1 MRKKLLRILAA
12 AMCVCMVATACGG
25 SNSSTNGGD
34 SSNGDDASAVKD
46 NLVIAVQTDM
56 ADKDPIN
63 GSTTNDTIKIKAQVY
78 ETLIERTVPDQEYKP
93 LLAEKWEFNDDGT
106 ELTIT
111 LRDGVKFHNGETLTA
126 EDCLFSL
133 QCLRESANKSVTDHM
148 DLDKSYVVDDKTF
161 VIVMDQAYMPV
172 IANLSYPTCVMFSK
186 KGYEDGNG
194 EWANMDIGTG
204 PYTWGDWSIGN
215 TVELNAFDD
224 YYVEGQPA
232 IKKVEFKVISEDGN
246 RYIEVETGGADICYN
261 LSGVDIAAAE
271 ANSDVQLFR
280 EYTMDNCYLSFN
292 QREEPFTDVR
302 VRQAIAYALDIDG
315 AWNVCMDGVGQP
327 AKGVLPDNVTDSIA
341 KADSPYHVDYPVYQ
355 YNLEK
360 AKELLAE
367 AGYPNGFSCRYHVGH
382 LALRQAYGEFFAN
395 ALSQIGINVEIVALD
410 AATNAQALKVEHNFD
425 IYTWGIA
432 PTNGDID
439 FANRFFY
446 TDAPNNIFGYSDPEM
461 DAMIDAAAQ
470 EVDTA
475 KRSEMNA
482 AIQKKVLDECIIV
495 PIYQQEDIHC
505 LSAAV
510 KGFRWHI
517 KQRGGMLA
525 KGRLLGVQFKALL
538 TDNLYFDIA
547 RHANEMALRLRDGF
561 LAQGYEFPVPSPSN
575 QQFPVMTI
583 KAAEKLAAMGFE
595 FQMDHPLD
603 GERCVYRFVTS
614 WATPEH
620 AVDELLAALAQCK

>member
-133 QCLRESANKSVTDHM
+133 QGLRESANKSVTDHM

-510 KGFRWHI
+510 KGFRNGAF
-517 KQRGGMLA
+517 QSP
-525 KGRLLGVQFKALL
+525 LLKYC
-538 TDNLYFDIA
+538 YF
-547 RHANEMALRLRDGF
+547 E
-561 LAQGYEFPVPSPSN
+561 
-575 QQFPVMTI
+575 
-583 KAAEKLAAMGFE
+583 
-595 FQMDHPLD
+595 
-603 GERCVYRFVTS
+603 
-614 WATPEH
+614 
-620 AVDELLAALAQCK
+620 

>member
-25 SNSSTNGGD
+25 SNSSTNSGD

-341 KADSPYHVDYPVYQ
+341 KEDSPYHVDYPVYQ

-510 KGFRWHI
+510 KGFRNGAF
-517 KQRGGMLA
+517 QSP
-525 KGRLLGVQFKALL
+525 LLKYC
-538 TDNLYFDIA
+538 YF
-547 RHANEMALRLRDGF
+547 E
-561 LAQGYEFPVPSPSN
+561 
-575 QQFPVMTI
+575 
-583 KAAEKLAAMGFE
+583 
-595 FQMDHPLD
+595 
-603 GERCVYRFVTS
+603 
-614 WATPEH
+614 
-620 AVDELLAALAQCK
+620 

>member
-1 MRKKLLRILAA
+1 MKKKLLRILAA
-12 AMCVCMVATACGG
+12 AMCVCMMATACGG
-25 SNSSTNGGD
+25 GGKDSAGDNSTNT
-34 SSNGDDASAVKD
+34 SAVKD
-46 NLVIAVQTDM
+46 NLVIAVQADM

-111 LRDGVKFHNGETLTA
+111 LRDGVKFHNGEPLTA

-133 QCLRESANKSVTDHM
+133 QCLRESANKTVTDHM
-148 DLDKSYVVDDKTF
+148 DLEKSYVVNDKTF

-186 KGYEDGNG
+186 KGYEEGNG
-194 EWANMDIGTG
+194 DWANMDIGSG

-215 TVELNAFDD
+215 TVQLNAFED

-232 IKKVEFKVISEDGN
+232 IKTVEFKVISEDGN

-271 ANSDVQLFR
+271 ANSAVQLFR

-327 AKGVLPDNVTDSIA
+327 AKGILPDNVTDSIA
-341 KADSPYHVDYPVYQ
+341 KADSPWHVDYPVYK

-382 LALRQAYGEFFAN
+382 MALRQAYGEFFAN

-446 TDAPNNIFGYSDPEM
+446 TNSPNNIFGYSDPEM

-470 EVDTA
+470 EVDSA

-482 AIQKKVLDECIIV
+482 AIQQKVLDECIIV

-505 LSAAV
+505 LNASV
-510 KGFRWHI
+510 QGFRNGAY
-517 KQRGGMLA
+517 QA
-525 KGRLLGVQFKALL
+525 PLLKYVHF
-538 TDNLYFDIA
+538 
-547 RHANEMALRLRDGF
+547 
-561 LAQGYEFPVPSPSN
+561 
-575 QQFPVMTI
+575 
-583 KAAEKLAAMGFE
+583 
-595 FQMDHPLD
+595 
-603 GERCVYRFVTS
+603 
-614 WATPEH
+614 
-620 AVDELLAALAQCK
+620 

>member
-111 LRDGVKFHNGETLTA
+111 LRDGVKFHNGEPLTA

-280 EYTMDNCYLSFN
+280 EYTVDNCYLSFN

-510 KGFRWHI
+510 KGFRNGAF
-517 KQRGGMLA
+517 QSP
-525 KGRLLGVQFKALL
+525 LLKYC
-538 TDNLYFDIA
+538 YF
-547 RHANEMALRLRDGF
+547 E
-561 LAQGYEFPVPSPSN
+561 
-575 QQFPVMTI
+575 
-583 KAAEKLAAMGFE
+583 
-595 FQMDHPLD
+595 
-603 GERCVYRFVTS
+603 
-614 WATPEH
+614 
-620 AVDELLAALAQCK
+620 

>member
-1 MRKKLLRILAA
+1 MKKAMAILLAA
-12 AMCVCMVATACGG
+12 VLALACTACGG
-25 SNSSTNGGD
+25 SNSSTNSGD

-367 AGYPNGFSCRYHVGH
+367 AGYPNGFDMTITVPSNYQSH
-382 LALRQAYGEFFAN
+382 
-395 ALSQIGINVEIVALD
+395 
-410 AATNAQALKVEHNFD
+410 
-425 IYTWGIA
+425 
-432 PTNGDID
+432 
-439 FANRFFY
+439 
-446 TDAPNNIFGYSDPEM
+446 M
-461 DAMIDAAAQ
+461 
-470 EVDTA
+470 DTA
-475 KRSEMNA
+475 QVIVEQLKAVGINA
-482 AIQKKVLDECIIV
+482 AIQPVTWESWVQDTYSNRQFQSTVVGVDASNMPARAMLERFVSTASRDFINYNNADYDALFAQAQACYDDGEQTALYRAMEKNLAENAANVYIQDMADFVAVRDGLEGPSFYPIYVLDLST
-495 PIYQQEDIHC
+495 IHYT
-505 LSAAV
+505 
-510 KGFRWHI
+510 K
-517 KQRGGMLA
+517 
-525 KGRLLGVQFKALL
+525 
-538 TDNLYFDIA
+538 
-547 RHANEMALRLRDGF
+547 
-561 LAQGYEFPVPSPSN
+561 
-575 QQFPVMTI
+575 
-583 KAAEKLAAMGFE
+583 
-595 FQMDHPLD
+595 
-603 GERCVYRFVTS
+603 
-614 WATPEH
+614 
-620 AVDELLAALAQCK
+620 

>member
-1 MRKKLLRILAA
+1 
-12 AMCVCMVATACGG
+12 MCVCMVATACGG

-111 LRDGVKFHNGETLTA
+111 LRDGVKFHNGEPLTA
-126 EDCLFSL
+126 EDCLFFL
-133 QCLRESANKSVTDHM
+133 QCLRESANKSVADHM

-327 AKGVLPDNVTDSIA
+327 AKDVLPDNVTDSIA

-495 PIYQQEDIHC
+495 PIYQQEDIRC

-510 KGFRWHI
+510 KGFRNGAF
-517 KQRGGMLA
+517 QSP
-525 KGRLLGVQFKALL
+525 LLKYC
-538 TDNLYFDIA
+538 YF
-547 RHANEMALRLRDGF
+547 E
-561 LAQGYEFPVPSPSN
+561 
-575 QQFPVMTI
+575 
-583 KAAEKLAAMGFE
+583 
-595 FQMDHPLD
+595 
-603 GERCVYRFVTS
+603 
-614 WATPEH
+614 
-620 AVDELLAALAQCK
+620 

>member
-34 SSNGDDASAVKD
+34 SSNGGDASAVKD

-271 ANSDVQLFR
+271 ANSDVQMFR

-446 TDAPNNIFGYSDPEM
+446 TDNANNIFGYSDPEM
-461 DAMIDAAAQ
+461 DEMITAAAM
-470 EVDTA
+470 ESDSA

-510 KGFRWHI
+510 KGFRNGAF
-517 KQRGGMLA
+517 QSP
-525 KGRLLGVQFKALL
+525 LLKYC
-538 TDNLYFDIA
+538 YF
-547 RHANEMALRLRDGF
+547 E
-561 LAQGYEFPVPSPSN
+561 
-575 QQFPVMTI
+575 
-583 KAAEKLAAMGFE
+583 
-595 FQMDHPLD
+595 
-603 GERCVYRFVTS
+603 
-614 WATPEH
+614 
-620 AVDELLAALAQCK
+620 

>member
-1 MRKKLLRILAA
+1 
-12 AMCVCMVATACGG
+12 MCVCMVATACGG
-25 SNSSTNGGD
+25 SNSSTNSGD

-439 FANRFFY
+439 FASRFFY

-510 KGFRWHI
+510 KGFRNGAF
-517 KQRGGMLA
+517 QSP
-525 KGRLLGVQFKALL
+525 LLKYC
-538 TDNLYFDIA
+538 YF
-547 RHANEMALRLRDGF
+547 E
-561 LAQGYEFPVPSPSN
+561 
-575 QQFPVMTI
+575 
-583 KAAEKLAAMGFE
+583 
-595 FQMDHPLD
+595 
-603 GERCVYRFVTS
+603 
-614 WATPEH
+614 
-620 AVDELLAALAQCK
+620 

>member
-1 MRKKLLRILAA
+1 MKKSKVLRILAA
-12 AMCVCMVATACGG
+12 ALCVCTLATACGG
-25 SNSSTNGGD
+25 NSKTPADSTGNG
-34 SSNGDDASAVKD
+34 ASAVKD
-46 NLVIAVQTDM
+46 DLVIAVQTDM

-63 GSTTNDTIKIKAQVY
+63 GSTTNDTVKIKAQVY
-78 ETLIERTVPDQEYKP
+78 ETLIERTVPDQEYRP

-106 ELTIT
+106 ELMIT
-111 LRDGVKFHNGETLTA
+111 LREGVKFHNGETMTA

-148 DLDKSYVVDDKTF
+148 DLEKSYVVDDKTF

-186 KGYEDGNG
+186 KGYEEGNG
-194 EWANMDIGTG
+194 EWANLDIGTG
-204 PYTWGDWSIGN
+204 PYTWGEWSIGN
-215 TVELNAFDD
+215 SVKLNAFED

-232 IKKVEFKVISEDGN
+232 IKTVEFKVISEDGN

-271 ANSDVQLFR
+271 SNADVALFR

-292 QREEPFTDVR
+292 QRNTPFNDVR
-302 VRQAIAYALDIDG
+302 VRQAIAYALDIDR
-315 AWNVCMDGVGQP
+315 AWTVCMDGVGQP
-327 AKGVLPDNVTDSIA
+327 AKGILPDNVTDSIA

-382 LALRQAYGEFFAN
+382 MALRQAYGEFFAN
-395 ALSQIGINVEIVALD
+395 ALAQIGINVEIVALD
-410 AATNAQALKVEHNFD
+410 AATNSQALKVEHNFD

-470 EVDTA
+470 ETDSA

-482 AIQKKVLDECIIV
+482 AIQQKVLDECIIV

-505 LSAAV
+505 LSASV
-510 KGFRWHI
+510 KGFCNGAY
-517 KQRGGMLA
+517 QA
-525 KGRLLGVQFKALL
+525 PLLKYC
-538 TDNLYFDIA
+538 YF
-547 RHANEMALRLRDGF
+547 E
-561 LAQGYEFPVPSPSN
+561 
-575 QQFPVMTI
+575 
-583 KAAEKLAAMGFE
+583 
-595 FQMDHPLD
+595 
-603 GERCVYRFVTS
+603 
-614 WATPEH
+614 
-620 AVDELLAALAQCK
+620 

>member
-1 MRKKLLRILAA
+1 MKKKLLRIFAA
-12 AMCVCMVATACGG
+12 TMCVCVLATACGG
-25 SNSSTNGGD
+25 NDGSTTGNGGSGNTSI
-34 SSNGDDASAVKD
+34 SSEGKD
-46 NLVIAVQTDM
+46 KLVIAVQTDM

-63 GSTTNDTIKIKAQVY
+63 GTTTNDTIKIKAQVY
-78 ETLIERTVPDQEYKP
+78 ETLIERTVPDQEYRP
-93 LLAEKWEFNDDGT
+93 LLAENWEFNDDGT

-111 LRDGVKFHNGETLTA
+111 LRDGVKFHNGEPMTA

-133 QCLRESANKSVTDHM
+133 QCLRESANKSVTDHI
-148 DLDKSYVVDDKTF
+148 DLEKSYVMDDKTF

-186 KGYEDGNG
+186 KGYEESNG
-194 EWANMDIGTG
+194 DWANMDIGTG

-215 TVELNAFDD
+215 TVHLNAFED
-224 YYVEGQPA
+224 YYVENQPS
-232 IKKVEFKVISEDGN
+232 IKSVEFKVISEDGN

-271 ANSDVQLFR
+271 ANPDVELFR

-292 QREEPFTDVR
+292 QRKEPFTDVR

-341 KADSPYHVDYPVYQ
+341 QKDSPWHVDYPVYS

-360 AKELLAE
+360 AKDLLAD
-367 AGYPNGFSCRYHVGH
+367 AGYPDGFSCRYHVGH
-382 LALRQAYGEFFAN
+382 LALRQAYGEFFGN

-446 TDAPNNIFGYSDPEM
+446 TNAPNNIFGYSDSDM
-461 DAMIDAAAQ
+461 DRMIDAAAR
-470 EVDTA
+470 EVDPV

-505 LSAAV
+505 LSVSV
-510 KGFRWHI
+510 KGFRNGAY
-517 KQRGGMLA
+517 QSP
-525 KGRLLGVQFKALL
+525 LLKYC
-538 TDNLYFDIA
+538 YF
-547 RHANEMALRLRDGF
+547 E
-561 LAQGYEFPVPSPSN
+561 
-575 QQFPVMTI
+575 
-583 KAAEKLAAMGFE
+583 
-595 FQMDHPLD
+595 
-603 GERCVYRFVTS
+603 
-614 WATPEH
+614 
-620 AVDELLAALAQCK
+620 

>member
-446 TDAPNNIFGYSDPEM
+446 TDAPNNIFGYSDSEM

-510 KGFRWHI
+510 KGFRNGAF
-517 KQRGGMLA
+517 QSP
-525 KGRLLGVQFKALL
+525 LLKYC
-538 TDNLYFDIA
+538 YF
-547 RHANEMALRLRDGF
+547 E
-561 LAQGYEFPVPSPSN
+561 
-575 QQFPVMTI
+575 
-583 KAAEKLAAMGFE
+583 
-595 FQMDHPLD
+595 
-603 GERCVYRFVTS
+603 
-614 WATPEH
+614 
-620 AVDELLAALAQCK
+620 

>member
-1 MRKKLLRILAA
+1 M
-12 AMCVCMVATACGG
+12 
-25 SNSSTNGGD
+25 
-34 SSNGDDASAVKD
+34 
-46 NLVIAVQTDM
+46 
-56 ADKDPIN
+56 
-63 GSTTNDTIKIKAQVY
+63 
-78 ETLIERTVPDQEYKP
+78 
-93 LLAEKWEFNDDGT
+93 
-106 ELTIT
+106 
-111 LRDGVKFHNGETLTA
+111 KFHNGETLTA

-271 ANSDVQLFR
+271 ANSDVQMFR

-510 KGFRWHI
+510 KCFRNGAF
-517 KQRGGMLA
+517 QSP
-525 KGRLLGVQFKALL
+525 LLKYC
-538 TDNLYFDIA
+538 YF
-547 RHANEMALRLRDGF
+547 E
-561 LAQGYEFPVPSPSN
+561 
-575 QQFPVMTI
+575 
-583 KAAEKLAAMGFE
+583 
-595 FQMDHPLD
+595 
-603 GERCVYRFVTS
+603 
-614 WATPEH
+614 
-620 AVDELLAALAQCK
+620 

>member
-1 MRKKLLRILAA
+1 M
-12 AMCVCMVATACGG
+12 
-25 SNSSTNGGD
+25 
-34 SSNGDDASAVKD
+34 
-46 NLVIAVQTDM
+46 
-56 ADKDPIN
+56 
-63 GSTTNDTIKIKAQVY
+63 
-78 ETLIERTVPDQEYKP
+78 
-93 LLAEKWEFNDDGT
+93 
-106 ELTIT
+106 
-111 LRDGVKFHNGETLTA
+111 
-126 EDCLFSL
+126 
-133 QCLRESANKSVTDHM
+133 
-148 DLDKSYVVDDKTF
+148 
-161 VIVMDQAYMPV
+161 
-172 IANLSYPTCVMFSK
+172 
-186 KGYEDGNG
+186 
-194 EWANMDIGTG
+194 
-204 PYTWGDWSIGN
+204 
-215 TVELNAFDD
+215 
-224 YYVEGQPA
+224 
-232 IKKVEFKVISEDGN
+232 
-246 RYIEVETGGADICYN
+246 
-261 LSGVDIAAAE
+261 DIAAAE
-271 ANSDVQLFR
+271 ANSDVQMFR

-439 FANRFFY
+439 FASRFFY

-510 KGFRWHI
+510 KCFRNGAF
-517 KQRGGMLA
+517 QSP
-525 KGRLLGVQFKALL
+525 LLKYC
-538 TDNLYFDIA
+538 YF
-547 RHANEMALRLRDGF
+547 E
-561 LAQGYEFPVPSPSN
+561 
-575 QQFPVMTI
+575 
-583 KAAEKLAAMGFE
+583 
-595 FQMDHPLD
+595 
-603 GERCVYRFVTS
+603 
-614 WATPEH
+614 
-620 AVDELLAALAQCK
+620 